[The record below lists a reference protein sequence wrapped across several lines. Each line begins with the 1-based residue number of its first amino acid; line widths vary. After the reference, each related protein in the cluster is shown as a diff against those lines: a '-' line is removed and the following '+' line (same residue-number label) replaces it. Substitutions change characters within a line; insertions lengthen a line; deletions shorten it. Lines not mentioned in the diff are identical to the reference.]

1 MGNDIIQAQYDQLE
15 QIAARFGRQA
25 EAAAQTTQRV
35 QQAMRSLQAGGWEGR
50 GAAAFFGEMDR
61 SVLPSM
67 QRLSGALA
75 QSQTV
80 TRQVSQVMRAA
91 EEEASRPFRGDGA
104 VAGHVGGQAVP
115 STSVGAGVMAMGV
128 AIPGAISGFVGAM
141 GQGAAAIGGWISGA
155 AGNTWEWIQDHRN
168 EVALGAAVVAAG
180 VAVVATGGLAAPLI
194 AGAVA
199 AGGVTMAINAA
210 SPRYTLMDGVL
221 GNTVSG
227 AFIGWGVGSAGVA
240 LGALRAASTTATPW
254 AASVSAAA
262 SQVTQ
267 SSQIA
272 MPLART
278 LTYARPILGLVSGS
292 SMVVTSGGAD
302 IVLPAAWEQPAHT
315 IAAVTGI
322 TASAADLGLAY
333 GGNKL
338 IDYAWTHPR
347 IHPPNG
353 SLIGG
358 GNSAMFQSNHIYPRN
373 QFGQLPFP
381 GDILDDAVIVST
393 GPKGNFIPNLHTASG
408 GYHPLLG
415 QAAKQAHF
423 GVLSPAEKLRF
434 LQDFNSNFSKSLL
447 TNVSNSLVDL
457 GVWGGSLING
467 AVSSN

>member
-240 LGALRAASTTATPW
+240 LGAFARGEHYSN
-254 AASVSAAA
+254 
-262 SQVTQ
+262 
-267 SSQIA
+267 
-272 MPLART
+272 PL
-278 LTYARPILGLVSGS
+278 
-292 SMVVTSGGAD
+292 
-302 IVLPAAWEQPAHT
+302 
-315 IAAVTGI
+315 
-322 TASAADLGLAY
+322 
-333 GGNKL
+333 
-338 IDYAWTHPR
+338 
-347 IHPPNG
+347 G
-353 SLIGG
+353 SLSQCRSVPGHAVISDSDAACAHPHLCSAYIG
-358 GNSAMFQSNHIYPRN
+358 
-373 QFGQLPFP
+373 FGQ
-381 GDILDDAVIVST
+381 
-393 GPKGNFIPNLHTASG
+393 
-408 GYHPLLG
+408 
-415 QAAKQAHF
+415 
-423 GVLSPAEKLRF
+423 RF
-434 LQDFNSNFSKSLL
+434 KHGRN
-447 TNVSNSLVDL
+447 
-457 GVWGGSLING
+457 
-467 AVSSN
+467 